1 MLKPSSVRSLKQ
13 KGEKRFAS
21 VTLSALKKFSAAEEL
36 RLDGFLVTNEY
47 AQTAVLDSCVTME
60 SSRCLDNGLFM
71 RDGGWGHEGSLNTL
85 TKKRW
90 TKEGTASFNKGPF
103 TSKGPSLNVTLPSFV
118 HFLSKCCASQSHL
131 QEACRKGA
139 TAQAAPSWAA
149 SFHTGELGSFGKDSC
164 VYDF

>member
-71 RDGGWGHEGSLNTL
+71 RDGG
-85 TKKRW
+85 
-90 TKEGTASFNKGPF
+90 
-103 TSKGPSLNVTLPSFV
+103 
-118 HFLSKCCASQSHL
+118 
-131 QEACRKGA
+131 
-139 TAQAAPSWAA
+139 
-149 SFHTGELGSFGKDSC
+149 
-164 VYDF
+164 